1 MRLIDAD
8 ALYLELSKKA
18 THWVELGTKTAISWA
33 TALQDAKRFVEDAP
47 TMDPESLRKKGEW
60 RFCKDEGHML
70 AECHLCGYVAEGF
83 QAALW
88 DFCPNCGADMRGD
101 DDEAD

>member
-1 MRLIDAD
+1 MRLIDAKE
-8 ALYLELSKKA
+8 LERQ
-18 THWVELGTKTAISWA
+18 TKEAFKESPVVMGMLLRWIRKQSTI
-33 TALQDAKRFVEDAP
+33 
-47 TMDPESLRKKGEW
+47 DPESLRKKGEW

-101 DDEAD
+101 TDAAD